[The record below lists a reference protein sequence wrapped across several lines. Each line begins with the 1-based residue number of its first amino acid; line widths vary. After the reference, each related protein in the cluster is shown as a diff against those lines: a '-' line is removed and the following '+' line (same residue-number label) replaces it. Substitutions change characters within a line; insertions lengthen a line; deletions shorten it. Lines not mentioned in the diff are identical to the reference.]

1 MLFGT
6 VGTAEQCFIELTL
19 SNASAS
25 ESRMAVEVLEAGL
38 HMDLVGSLMLVCGA
52 HSPVLAGI
60 EQSELEAWM
69 GAHKGQPGAKS
80 VHDPKTP
87 C

>member
-19 SNASAS
+19 ANASSAS
-25 ESRMAVEVLEAGL
+25 ESRLAFEVLEAGL
-38 HMDLVGSLMLVCGA
+38 HLDLVGSLMLVCGA

-80 VHDPKTP
+80 STWCLP